1 MLSQPS
7 PVVRSPVVAFGSIRR
22 GGASISSRLAFV
34 ATLILST
41 PLGCYHER
49 AAVRPMPLV
58 EGPLLVLGTAPSGRS
73 ATLYAVA
80 SGRAPLALV
89 AGLPAG
95 SAVAPSPH
103 GRYIALA
110 EGTRGLWLVDADGM
124 RPRRLLAAPRS
135 SAPRTY
141 ALSIRGVAWSPD
153 RYTLAYSVGQDYV
166 GPPPKAPFV
175 SPTLPPDSRV
185 GLWVVRYDAP
195 RPRHVSR
202 LARCGSLHCDAVID
216 LSWSSDGRVVG
227 AAIYA
232 GRGIAPYRIDVAT
245 GRSHLLLPSETG
257 DVPSYV
263 VYSPA
268 SPQIAYLSLV
278 APVYNDKRTPD
289 PGSPPEQDALLAVAD
304 VWGGHARV
312 VARRAEHR
320 LPVAAGRLHPE
331 RRRWA
336 RDTRG
341 RRRDGARACAPARPA
356 SGRVRERR
364 CRVPRVDARPIVTR
378 VARPRAIAPPYEGR
392 GDGFLAVTGNR

>member
-1 MLSQPS
+1 MSGGVSAMLSQPS

-110 EGTRGLWLVDADGM
+110 EGARGLWLVDADGM

-312 VARRAEHR
+312 VVRTPHMLASPAWSPDGRSIAYLWQRVAFTQSGDDGLEIRAVD
-320 LPVAAGRLHPE
+320 VA
-331 RRRWA
+331 
-336 RDTRG
+336 T
-341 RRRDGARACAPARPA
+341 
-356 SGRVRERR
+356 GRVR
-364 CRVPRVDARPIVTR
+364 VLL
-378 VARPRAIAPPYEGR
+378 R
-392 GDGFLAVTGNR
+392 GPLPAAFASEDVVSLAWMHAQS